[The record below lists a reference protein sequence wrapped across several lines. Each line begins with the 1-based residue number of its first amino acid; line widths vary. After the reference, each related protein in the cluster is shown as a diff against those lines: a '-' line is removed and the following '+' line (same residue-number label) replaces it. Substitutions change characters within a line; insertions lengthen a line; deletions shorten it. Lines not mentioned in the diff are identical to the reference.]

1 MAVVELP
8 YVRGEIL
15 RSTEDDLAKVERAWR
30 EIARRRASGEPLYN
44 LTGLERSLSVPAD
57 ALDLMD
63 DELASALTLE
73 RLRTLALE
81 HLGGE
86 RGRDDVAV
94 CNRTTAAL
102 VAAIGTA
109 VAAGETVVGIS
120 AGYTHPAV
128 LRAAALAGADFVD
141 TTTVAELETALAR
154 HEPTLV
160 VATRLAVTYD
170 ILDVEVLDAAISAAR
185 ASGARVLLDDAGGA
199 RVGPA
204 VFGQPRT
211 LELDV
216 DVGVTGLDKYGTL
229 GPRLGLLAGRREL
242 VAAARARAFELG
254 LEARPLLYPAVVESL
269 ERYDPERVRV
279 LVATTRDV
287 AAALRARLGALV
299 HETPV
304 TAQLRGEDVRE
315 HVGGGGTVAPYEAA
329 AALAMLLLLDHG
341 ILTVHFA
348 AVPPGTSAILFKFVP
363 PETLERLGGAE
374 RLAAAVAE
382 ALGRLRALIGDSER
396 VRELLFDAPEGASTI
411 DRWQSRTRSRS

>member
-128 LRAAALAGADFVD
+128 LRAAALAGAEFVD

-170 ILDVEVLDAAISAAR
+170 MLDVEVLDAAISAAR

-211 LELDV
+211 LELGV
-216 DVGVTGLDKYGTL
+216 DVAVTASTSTG
-229 GPRLGLLAGRREL
+229 RLARGSGCWLAGGSSSRLR
-242 VAAARARAFELG
+242 VPAPSSSDSRRARSSIP
-254 LEARPLLYPAVVESL
+254 RSWS
-269 ERYDPERVRV
+269 RSS
-279 LVATTRDV
+279 ATTPSAYACSSR
-287 AAALRARLGALV
+287 R
-299 HETPV
+299 
-304 TAQLRGEDVRE
+304 RGRS
-315 HVGGGGTVAPYEAA
+315 
-329 AALAMLLLLDHG
+329 
-341 ILTVHFA
+341 
-348 AVPPGTSAILFKFVP
+348 PP
-363 PETLERLGGAE
+363 R
-374 RLAAAVAE
+374 
-382 ALGRLRALIGDSER
+382 
-396 VRELLFDAPEGASTI
+396 
-411 DRWQSRTRSRS
+411 